1 MSAIMSGFLVILPQN
16 LGGGGVLPYKGL
28 MGQAASQGM
37 FFRDFCLKQGTD
49 FINFCLKQGIF
60 SWTINSLIILT
71 IISDICLTQG
81 IKNRNSVL
89 NKVGKSAIFV
99 LNRDP
104 RIYRVPPPPLS
115 PGAQNQGCTLQF
127 KCKEGKK
134 QEMEYV
140 AHIILL

>member
-1 MSAIMSGFLVILPQN
+1 MSAIISGFLVILPQN

-71 IISDICLTQG
+71 IISDFCLTKG

-99 LNRDP
+99 LRQGPKD
-104 RIYRVPPPPLS
+104 ISSTPPPPHPAGLKIKGVHFNS
-115 PGAQNQGCTLQF
+115 NVR
-127 KCKEGKK
+127 KVKSKK
-134 QEMEYV
+134 WNM
-140 AHIILL
+140 LLT